1 MTVVIDA
8 NILIAFGLADE
19 PLHTQASQILSAWRT
34 TSTVLAAPRLFRS
47 EITAV
52 IRKAVYLERISHEQG
67 RLMLSQLLV
76 YPVELYEDNGLLTT
90 AYELAHRFNRPRA
103 YDAQYLALAERLS
116 CDFWTADERMFNAI
130 KDNFPN
136 IRWLGSWNT
145 EIE

>member
-19 PLHTQASQILSAWRT
+19 PLHTQARQILTGWRNT
-34 TSTVLAAPRLFRS
+34 GTLLVAPQLFRS

-67 RLMLSQLLV
+67 GSMLSQLLV
-76 YPVELYEDNGLLTT
+76 YPVEFHEDDALLKT

-103 YDAQYLALAERLS
+103 YDAQYLALAMRLS
-116 CDFWTADERMFNAI
+116 CAFWTADERMFNAI
-130 KDNFPN
+130 KEKFPT
-136 IRWLGSWNT
+136 IRWLGNWSA
-145 EIE
+145 EEA

>member
-52 IRKAVYLERISHEQG
+52 IRKAVYLERISYEQG